1 MLCPGSIPDR
11 SGAPLL
17 AEAVHVARVRGPE
30 FLTSVVTGSR
40 SPEEAVV
47 HAVVEA
53 RRAAPAILYLPHLTL
68 WWDTAPSS
76 LRATLWMLLADLPAD
91 LPLMLFAT
99 ADAPLPQLPH
109 EAMTLFGRAGVASAY
124 ELGAP
129 SAEERAAMFEGL
141 AKEAVGPAKQ
151 RARKSAP
158 LPPPEVRQ

>member
-1 MLCPGSIPDR
+1 M
-11 SGAPLL
+11 
-17 AEAVHVARVRGPE
+17 
-30 FLTSVVTGSR
+30 
-40 SPEEAVV
+40 V

-68 WWDTAPSS
+68 WWDTAPAS

-109 EAMTLFGRAGVASAY
+109 EAMTLFGRAGAASAY

-129 SAEERAAMFEGL
+129 SADERAAMFERL
-141 AKEAVGPAKQ
+141 ANQAAGPAMQKVQ
-151 RARKSAP
+151 KSLP
-158 LPPPEVRQ
+158 PPPPPEVRQCNKTFR